1 MKILEKIKSKNNLPL
16 ILFIILFINYIP
28 LIKANIVTKESF
40 GVGTKEMAIC
50 FAIELIILFV
60 FFIKKIKITKLTVT
74 NFVLLI
80 LTTIAL
86 AVVQVNAYKSGNYDK
101 LDVINITCIF
111 CNILF
116 LFILVLNVDIEEKY
130 IYNFFRGMIL
140 MGLFACIVNVYIY
153 HEEILKLFEKGA
165 KVYKIKSFFCHR
177 NQFAIFL
184 YTAIISNMFLIL
196 RKNKSIFYKLTLL
209 VFLANLVFTASR
221 TGIFCCA
228 IFAALF
234 FITTDR
240 FSIKTKI
247 VIFIVGVDILLGA
260 TYYINNSHPEII
272 ENVKKVLIRT
282 DTIKSFTGRSD
293 LWEIGTDLISENNC
307 TKFFGIGRF
316 KGVEIVEETKNLT
329 QFHSFYI
336 EALVTGGIMEL
347 VYFILIYLIVII
359 KVMFSNLEK
368 KYKSIYISM
377 FISYFI
383 YCSFESL
390 SRFSI
395 GCADTLCMIVFITI
409 PILHAYSI
417 KEEGEEKI
425 YRVSRKWISDGSNV
439 VIDDKQN
446 QVEE

>member
-1 MKILEKIKSKNNLPL
+1 MKILEKIKSKNNLPF

-50 FAIELIILFV
+50 FAIELVILFL
-60 FFIKKIKITKLTVT
+60 FFIKKIKITKLTIT
-74 NFVLLI
+74 NLILLI

-86 AVVQVNAYKSGNYDK
+86 SIVQLNAYKSGNYDK
-101 LDVINITCIF
+101 LDIINIACIF

-116 LFILVLNVDIEEKY
+116 LVVLILNLDIEEKY
-130 IYNFFRGMIL
+130 IYNFFRGMII

-165 KVYKIKSFFCHR
+165 KVYKIKSFFGHR

-196 RKNKSIFYKLTLL
+196 RNNKNIFYKLTLL

-221 TGIFCCA
+221 TGIFCTA
-228 IFAALF
+228 VFAVLF

-247 VIFIVGVDILLGA
+247 VIFIVGVDILLGV
-260 TYYINNSHPEII
+260 TYYINNTHPEII
-272 ENVKKVLIRT
+272 ENVQSVLIRSN
-282 DTIKSFTGRSD
+282 TIKSFTGRSD
-293 LWEIGTDLISENNC
+293 LWEIGTDLISENNY
-307 TKFFGIGRF
+307 TKIFGIGRF

-347 VYFILIYLIVII
+347 VYFILIYFIVII
-359 KVMFSNLEK
+359 KVMRSNIAK

-395 GCADTLCMIVFITI
+395 GCADTLCMIVFISI
-409 PILHAYSI
+409 PILHAYSV

-425 YRVSRKWISDGSNV
+425 YRISKKWLSDGSNV
-439 VIDDKQN
+439 IVDNEQKI
-446 QVEE
+446 EEE

>member
-1 MKILEKIKSKNNLPL
+1 MKILEKIKSKNNLPF

-28 LIKANIVTKESF
+28 LIKLNIVTKESF

-50 FAIELIILFV
+50 FAIELVILFL
-60 FFIKKIKITKLTVT
+60 FFIKKIKITKLTIT
-74 NFVLLI
+74 NLILLI

-86 AVVQVNAYKSGNYDK
+86 SIVQLNAYKSGNYDK
-101 LDVINITCIF
+101 LDIINIACIF

-116 LFILVLNVDIEEKY
+116 LFVLILNLDIEEKY
-130 IYNFFRGMIL
+130 IYNFFRGMII

-165 KVYKIKSFFCHR
+165 KVYKIKSFFGHR

-196 RKNKSIFYKLTLL
+196 RNNKNIFYKLTLL

-221 TGIFCCA
+221 TGIFCTA
-228 IFAALF
+228 VFAVLF

-247 VIFIVGVDILLGA
+247 VIFIVGVDILLGV
-260 TYYINNSHPEII
+260 TYYINNTHPEII
-272 ENVKKVLIRT
+272 ENVQSVLIRSN
-282 DTIKSFTGRSD
+282 TIKSFTGRSD
-293 LWEIGTDLISENNC
+293 LWEIGTDLISENNY
-307 TKFFGIGRF
+307 TKIFGIGRF

-347 VYFILIYLIVII
+347 VYFILIYFIVII
-359 KVMFSNLEK
+359 KVMRSNIAK

-395 GCADTLCMIVFITI
+395 GCADTLCMIVFISI
-409 PILHAYSI
+409 PILHAYSV

-425 YRVSRKWISDGSNV
+425 YRISKKWLSDGSNV
-439 VIDDKQN
+439 IVDNEQKI
-446 QVEE
+446 EEE

>member
-1 MKILEKIKSKNNLPL
+1 MKILEKIKAKNNLPI

-50 FAIELIILFV
+50 FVIELIILFL
-60 FFIKKIKITKLTVT
+60 FFIKKIKITKLSVA
-74 NFVLLI
+74 NLFLLT
-80 LTTIAL
+80 LTTIIL
-86 AVVQVNAYKSGNYDK
+86 AIVQVNAYISRNYDK
-101 LDVINITCIF
+101 LDVINLICIF

-116 LFILVLNVDIEEKY
+116 LFILVLNLDIEEKY
-130 IYNFFRGMIL
+130 IYHFFRGMIF
-140 MGLFACIVNVYIY
+140 MGLFACIVNIYIY

-165 KVYKIKSFFCHR
+165 KVYKIKSFFGHR

-196 RKNKSIFYKLTLL
+196 RKNKNIFYKLTLI
-209 VFLANLVFTASR
+209 VFLSNLLFTSSR
-221 TGIFCCA
+221 TGLLCTA
-228 IFAALF
+228 IFAGLF

-240 FSIKTKI
+240 FSIKTKV
-247 VIFIVGVDILLGA
+247 VIFIVGVDILLGV
-260 TYYINNSHPEII
+260 TYCLNNSHPEIV
-272 ENVKKVLIRT
+272 ENVRKVLIRT

-293 LWEIGTDLISENNC
+293 LWEIGTDLISENNF
-307 TKFFGIGRF
+307 TKIFGIGRF

-336 EALVTGGIMEL
+336 EALVTGGIIEIT
-347 VYFILIYLIVII
+347 YFIFIYVTVVI
-359 KVMFSNLEK
+359 KVMTSNLQK

-383 YCSFESL
+383 YCAFESL

-409 PILHAYSI
+409 PILHSNSI
-417 KEEGEEKI
+417 KREEEKI
-425 YRVSRKWISDGSNV
+425 YRVSRKWISDGSDL
-439 VIDDKQN
+439 IIEDK
-446 QVEE
+446 